1 MNREKLN
8 KELENRN
15 KNQKIIN
22 MHADKMQESK
32 WNFLLSKS
40 YWEGSQILGFP
51 LFSDKQEITAS
62 TSLMVKDSDN

>member
-1 MNREKLN
+1 
-8 KELENRN
+8 
-15 KNQKIIN
+15 